1 MRAGTSCARADCVRI
16 ETFSRRS
23 GFPYLATELPCRSL
37 PVQRIAEARICFCGK
52 AGMSAAA
59 MIELTVDGKKISVP
73 AGTSV
78 FDAARLNSI
87 EIPTLCHQQN
97 EKPVGV
103 CRVCVVDVG
112 ARVFTASCVRPVE
125 PGMVVATNSEK
136 VKQARSTLVELL
148 MADHPSPCARERQ
161 SGDCELEALAKQ
173 NGRLASRYAPQDTR
187 RGVDES
193 SMSIGV
199 DFDACILCDRCIRG
213 CSEVRENFVL
223 GRMGK
228 GATTRIAFDNNL
240 PMGESSC
247 VSCGECMVSCPTGAL
262 TNKIVNQT
270 QIAAAGAE
278 SVDLEQLHELPF
290 FKNVSGTF
298 LSLNRN
304 AVVKRHFKRGEVI
317 CREGEYG
324 STAFYILDGE
334 ARVSIASPMA
344 HVRTKGAVKRFL
356 GKLSSRLTQRQN
368 DVREEETSQNWI
380 HIDAPVDLNYEN
392 PVAMLKAGDLFGEM
406 TCMSL
411 YPRSATVRAET
422 DCTMLEMLRNVL
434 DIMQRNKN
442 FRAQLDLSYRQR
454 ALESHLRAVPIF
466 AELTDEFIESLRDK
480 VELLRFTPG
489 QAICRQ
495 GEAAD
500 SFYLVRIGFVK
511 VSQTHPG
518 GEMVLAYLSRG
529 EYFGEMGLLKGD
541 VRAATC
547 SALDHVEVVRISADD
562 FAKMSAEFPQ
572 VRQKLEATEQERAK
586 MNRDRLSMVS
596 STPLDSFLKQG
607 LMEAQSLLLLDLNS
621 CTRCDACVKACAD
634 AHDGVTRL
642 VREGLRFDHY
652 LVATSCRQC
661 LDPLCMVGCPVG
673 SIRRRNSLEVII
685 EDWCIGCGLCAD
697 NCPYGNINMHPFNV
711 FADVPGA
718 TGKKVAMVKQKA
730 TSCDLCSDFAEPSCV
745 FACPHDAAHRVD
757 PRQFFAGLLQKAS
770 DSIPKE

>member
-1 MRAGTSCARADCVRI
+1 
-16 ETFSRRS
+16 
-23 GFPYLATELPCRSL
+23 
-37 PVQRIAEARICFCGK
+37 VQHIAEARICFCGE

-78 FDAARLNSI
+78 FDAARLNNI

-125 PGMVVATNSEK
+125 PGMVVTTNSEK

-148 MADHPSPCARERQ
+148 MADHPSPCARESQ

-173 NGRLASRYAPQDTR
+173 NGRLASRYAPLDTR
-187 RGVDES
+187 RGVDDS

-228 GATTRIAFDNNL
+228 GATTRIAFDNNQ

-262 TNKIVNQT
+262 TNKIVNRT
-270 QIAAAGAE
+270 QIAAPGAE
-278 SVDLEQLHELPF
+278 SVALEQLQELPF

-304 AVVKRHFKRGEVI
+304 AVVKRHFKRGEMI

-334 ARVSIASPMA
+334 ARVSIASPIA
-344 HVRTKGAVKRFL
+344 HVKTKGAVKRFL

-368 DVREEETSQNWI
+368 DEREDETRQNWI

-392 PVAMLKAGDLFGEM
+392 PVAILKAGDLFGEM

-442 FRAQLDLSYRQR
+442 FRAQLELSYRQR

-495 GEAAD
+495 GEPAD

-541 VRAATC
+541 VRTATC

-562 FAKMSAEFPQ
+562 FAKMGAEFPQ

-586 MNRDRLSMVS
+586 MNRDRVSMVS

-607 LMEAQSLLLLDLNS
+607 LMEAQSLLLLDLDS
-621 CTRCDACVKACAD
+621 CTRCDACVRACAD

-718 TGKKVAMVKQKA
+718 AGKKVAMVKQKA

-745 FACPHDAAHRVD
+745 FACPHDAAHRVN
-757 PRQFFAGLLQKAS
+757 PRQFFAGLLQEAS

>member
-1 MRAGTSCARADCVRI
+1 
-16 ETFSRRS
+16 
-23 GFPYLATELPCRSL
+23 
-37 PVQRIAEARICFCGK
+37 
-52 AGMSAAA
+52 MSASPLV
-59 MIELTVDGKKISVP
+59 ELTIDGRKLSVP
-73 AGTSV
+73 PGTTI
-78 FDAARLNSI
+78 FDAARMQGVA
-87 EIPTLCHQQN
+87 IPTLCHQQN

-112 ARVFTASCVRPVE
+112 ARVYSASCIRPVE
-125 PGMVVATNSEK
+125 PGMVVNTAADG
-136 VKQARSTLVELL
+136 VKRARHTLIELL
-148 MADHPSPCARERQ
+148 MSDHPSPCARERQ

-173 NGRLASRYAPQDTR
+173 EQITAARYAPRATR
-187 RGVDES
+187 RGPDNS
-193 SMSIGV
+193 SMSIAV

-213 CSEVRENFVL
+213 CSDIRENFVL

-228 GATTRIAFDNNL
+228 GATAGIAFDNNE

-262 TNKIVNQT
+262 TNKVVTQT
-270 QIAAAGAE
+270 AIARTPDSEPVA
-278 SVDLEQLHELPF
+278 LEELQELPF
-290 FKNVSGTF
+290 FEGVSGTF

-304 AVVKRHFKRGEVI
+304 AVVRRHFKPGELV

-324 STAFYILDGE
+324 STAFYILEGQ
-334 ARVSIASPMA
+334 AKVSIASPIA
-344 HVRTKGAVKRFL
+344 HVKTKGAVRRFL
-356 GKLSSRLTQRQN
+356 GKLSSKLTQRQN
-368 DVREEETSQNWI
+368 DEREEETSQHWI
-380 HIDAPVDLNYEN
+380 HIDAPMDLNYDN
-392 PVAMLKAGDLFGEM
+392 PVAMLGPGDLFGEM

-422 DCTMLEMLRNVL
+422 DCVALEMLRNVL
-434 DIMQRNKN
+434 DIMQRNKT
-442 FRAQLDLSYRQR
+442 FRARLDQSYRQR
-454 ALESHLRAVPIF
+454 ALDSHLRAVPVF
-466 AELTDEFIESLRDK
+466 AELTDEFIEGLRER

-489 QAICRQ
+489 QVICRQ
-495 GEAAD
+495 GDAAD

-511 VSQTHPG
+511 VSQTHAG

-529 EYFGEMGLLKGD
+529 EYFGETALLED
-541 VRAATC
+541 TLRSATC
-547 SALDHVEVVRISADD
+547 TALDHVEVVRISAED
-562 FAKMSAEFPQ
+562 FASMTRQFPG
-572 VRQKLEATEQERAK
+572 VRQKLAQVGQERVQ
-586 MNRDRLSMVS
+586 MNHETLVMIN

-607 LMEAQSLLLLDLNS
+607 LMEAQSLLLLDLDA

-685 EDWCIGCGLCAD
+685 EDWCIGCGLCAE

-711 FADVPGA
+711 FTDVLGMP
-718 TGKKVAMVKQKA
+718 GKKKAMVKQKA

-745 FACPHDAAHRVD
+745 YACPHDAAHRVN
-757 PRQFFAGLLQKAS
+757 PRKFFANLLKQGTSAT
-770 DSIPKE
+770 PEG

>member
-1 MRAGTSCARADCVRI
+1 
-16 ETFSRRS
+16 
-23 GFPYLATELPCRSL
+23 
-37 PVQRIAEARICFCGK
+37 
-52 AGMSAAA
+52 MSAGA
-59 MIELTVDGKKISVP
+59 MVELTVDGKKVSVP

-78 FDAARLNSI
+78 FDAARLNDI

-112 ARVFTASCVRPVE
+112 ARVYTASCVRPVE
-125 PGMVVATNSEK
+125 PGMVVNTNSEK
-136 VKQARSTLVELL
+136 VKRARKTLVELL
-148 MADHPSPCARERQ
+148 MSDHPSPCARERQ

-173 NGRLASRYAPQDTR
+173 DNVLLSRFPPRTTR
-187 RGVDES
+187 RGVDDS

-213 CSEVRENFVL
+213 CSEIRENFVL

-228 GATTRIAFDNNL
+228 GESTRIAFDNNQ

-262 TNKIVNQT
+262 TNKIINQT
-270 QIAAAGAE
+270 EIAAPGSE
-278 SVDLEQLHELPF
+278 PVSLQELHELPF
-290 FKNVSGTF
+290 FEGVSGTF

-304 AVVKRHFKRGEVI
+304 AVVRRRFKRGDII

-324 STAFYILDGE
+324 STAFYILEGE
-334 ARVSIASPMA
+334 ARVSIANPIA
-344 HVRTKGAVKRFL
+344 HVKTKGAVKRFL
-356 GKLSSRLTQRQN
+356 GKLSSSLTQRHN
-368 DVREEETSQNWI
+368 DEREEETNQHWI
-380 HIDAPVDLNYEN
+380 HIDAPLDLSYEN
-392 PVAMLKAGDLFGEM
+392 PVATLKAGDLFGEM

-422 DCTMLEMLRNVL
+422 DCTVLELLRNVL

-442 FRAQLDLSYRQR
+442 FRAQLDRSYRQR
-454 ALESHLRAVPIF
+454 ALDSHLRAVPIF
-466 AELTDEFIESLRDK
+466 AELTHEFIDGLRDK
-480 VELLRFTPG
+480 VELLRFSPG
-489 QAICRQ
+489 QVICRQ
-495 GEAAD
+495 GDVAD

-529 EYFGEMGLLKGD
+529 DYFGETGLLKGD
-541 VRAATC
+541 VRTATC
-547 SALDHVEVVRISADD
+547 SALDHVEVVRISAAD
-562 FAKMSAEFPQ
+562 FASMNRQFPEI
-572 VRQKLEATEQERAK
+572 RHKLEAVEHERTHL
-586 MNRDRLSMVS
+586 NRERLTMLS

-607 LMEAQSLLLLDLNS
+607 LMEAQSLLLLDLDS
-621 CTRCDACVKACAD
+621 CTRCDACVRACAD

-697 NCPYGNINMHPFNV
+697 NCPYANINMHPFDV
-711 FADVPGA
+711 FADVPGSP
-718 TGKKVAMVKQKA
+718 GKKKAMVKQKA
-730 TSCDLCSDFAEPSCV
+730 TSCDLCSEFAEPSCV
-745 FACPHDAAHRVD
+745 YACPHDAAHRVD
-757 PRQFFAGLLQKAS
+757 PRQFFAGLLQQGADKS
-770 DSIPKE
+770 PKG

>member
-1 MRAGTSCARADCVRI
+1 VSAG
-16 ETFSRRS
+16 
-23 GFPYLATELPCRSL
+23 
-37 PVQRIAEARICFCGK
+37 
-52 AGMSAAA
+52 A
-59 MIELTVDGKKISVP
+59 MIELTVDGKKVSVP
-73 AGTSV
+73 VGTSV
-78 FDAARLNSI
+78 FDAARLNDI

-103 CRVCVVDVG
+103 CRLCVVDVG
-112 ARVFTASCVRPVE
+112 ARVLTASCVRPAE
-125 PGMVVATNSEK
+125 PGMVIQTNSEQVRK
-136 VKQARSTLVELL
+136 ARATLLELL
-148 MADHPSPCARERQ
+148 MTDHASPCARERQ
-161 SGDCELEALAKQ
+161 SGDCELEGLAKQ
-173 NGRLASRYAPQDTR
+173 HGVTQSRFVPQLTR

-213 CSEVRENFVL
+213 CSEIRENFVL

-228 GATTRIAFDNNL
+228 GETTRIAFDNNL

-270 QIAAAGAE
+270 AIAVTPDSQPVSLQE
-278 SVDLEQLHELPF
+278 LSDLPF
-290 FKNVSGTF
+290 FEGVSGTF

-304 AVVKRHFKRGEVI
+304 AVVRRHFKRGEVI

-334 ARVSIASPMA
+334 ARVSIASPIA
-344 HVRTKGAVKRFL
+344 HVKTKGAMKRFL
-356 GKLSSRLTQRQN
+356 GKLSSKLTQR
-368 DVREEETSQNWI
+368 DKDTREEETGQHWI
-380 HIDAPVDLNYEN
+380 HIDAPLDLSYEN
-392 PVAMLKAGDLFGEM
+392 PVATLKAGDLFGEM

-411 YPRSATVRAET
+411 YPRSATVRAES
-422 DCTMLEMLRNVL
+422 DCTMLEILRNVL

-442 FRAQLDLSYRQR
+442 FRAQLDRSYRER
-454 ALESHLRAVPIF
+454 ALDSHLRAVPIF
-466 AELTDEFIESLRDK
+466 AELTDEFIEGLRNK
-480 VELLRFTPG
+480 VELLRFSPG
-489 QAICRQ
+489 QVICRQ
-495 GEAAD
+495 GDPAD

-511 VSQTHPG
+511 VSQNHPG

-529 EYFGEMGLLKGD
+529 DYFGETGLLNND
-541 VRAATC
+541 VRTATC
-547 SALDHVEVVRISADD
+547 SALDHVEVVRISAED
-562 FAKMSAEFPQ
+562 FAHMNQQFPK
-572 VRQKLEATEQERAK
+572 VRHQLEMVEQERTH
-586 MNRDRLSMVS
+586 MNRERLTMLS

-607 LMEAQSLLLLDLNS
+607 LMEAQSLLLLDLDS
-621 CTRCDACVKACAD
+621 CTRCDACVRACAD

-711 FADVPGA
+711 FTDVPGMP
-718 TGKKVAMVKQKA
+718 GQKKAMVKQKA
-730 TSCDLCSDFAEPSCV
+730 TSCDLCSEFAEPSCV
-745 FACPHDAAHRVD
+745 YACPHDAAHRVD
-757 PRQFFAGLLQKAS
+757 PRQFFASLLQSTDKPS
-770 DSIPKE
+770 KP

>member
-1 MRAGTSCARADCVRI
+1 MT
-16 ETFSRRS
+16 
-23 GFPYLATELPCRSL
+23 P
-37 PVQRIAEARICFCGK
+37 
-52 AGMSAAA
+52 AA
-59 MIELTVDGKKISVP
+59 MIELTVDGKKVSVP

-78 FDAARLNSI
+78 FDAARLNNI

-112 ARVFTASCVRPVE
+112 ARVFTASCIRPAE
-125 PGMVVATNSEK
+125 QGMVVTTNSEK
-136 VKQARSTLVELL
+136 VNQARGTLLELL
-148 MADHPSPCARERQ
+148 MSDHPSPCARERQ
-161 SGDCELEALAKQ
+161 SGDCELETLARQ
-173 NGRLASRYAPQDTR
+173 YNRLQSRYAPQPAL
-187 RGVDES
+187 RGVDDS
-193 SMSIGV
+193 SLSIGV
-199 DFDACILCDRCIRG
+199 DFDACILCDRCMRG
-213 CSEVRENFVL
+213 CSDIRENFVL

-270 QIAAAGAE
+270 QIAIAPDAE
-278 SVDLEQLHELPF
+278 PVALDQLQDLPF
-290 FKNVSGTF
+290 FENVSGTF

-304 AVVKRHFKRGEVI
+304 AVVKRHFKRGDVI

-334 ARVSIASPMA
+334 ARVSISSPIA
-344 HVRTKGAVKRFL
+344 HVKTKGAVKRFL

-368 DVREEETSQNWI
+368 DARDEETSQHWI

-392 PVAMLKAGDLFGEM
+392 PVAILKAGDLFGEM

-442 FRAQLDLSYRQR
+442 FRAQLDQSYRQR
-454 ALESHLRAVPIF
+454 ALDSHLRAVPIF
-466 AELTDEFIESLRDK
+466 AELTDEFIESLRES

-489 QAICRQ
+489 QVICHQ
-495 GEAAD
+495 GDVAD

-529 EYFGEMGLLKGD
+529 DYFGETGLLNGD
-541 VRAATC
+541 VRTATC

-562 FAKMSAEFPQ
+562 FAKMNAAFPQ
-572 VRQKLEATEQERAK
+572 VRHKLEATEQQRAK

-596 STPLDSFLKQG
+596 GTPLDSFLKQG
-607 LMEAQSLLLLDLNS
+607 LMEAQSLLLLDLDS
-621 CTRCDACVKACAD
+621 CTRCDACVRACAD

-711 FADVPGA
+711 FTDMPGA
-718 TGKKVAMVKQKA
+718 PGKKVAMVKQKA
-730 TSCDLCSDFAEPSCV
+730 TSCDLCSEFAEPSCV
-745 FACPHDAAHRVD
+745 YACPHDAAHRVD
-757 PRQFFAGLLQKAS
+757 PRQFFATLLQKSS
-770 DSIPKE
+770 DSVPKE